1 MGKRIIICDI
11 CGAESVLVHKGTRD
25 NPDIDV
31 YECKSCHTK
40 QLDRIVENDY
50 QSGYMNGKRMSIEE
64 IQARLESCKADDKR
78 RADMVAPWI
87 RGKRVLD
94 FGCGF
99 GGFIK
104 YASNIAGSVS
114 GVELGSDEIE
124 YMHGLGYDVSD
135 SIDSFTDLFDVITL
149 FHVFEHLKDPAK
161 WLDII
166 AGKLRKNGILFIE
179 VPNAND
185 ALLSLYDNEK
195 FADFTYW
202 SAHLYLYTRE
212 SLKKVI
218 CNTQSLVIEDQG
230 QVQRYPLANHL
241 YWLAKGEPGGQNK
254 WSFLDSPAM
263 DSEYKKLLEE
273 KDMCDTLF
281 FRVRKKS

>member
-1 MGKRIIICDI
+1 MSMCSITCDI
-11 CGAESVLVHKGTRD
+11 CGAESVFIHKGTRD

-31 YECKSCHTK
+31 YECTNCHTK
-40 QLDRIVENDY
+40 QLNKIVDNDY
-50 QSGYMNGKRMSIEE
+50 QSGYMNGKRMTSEE
-64 IQARLESCKADDKR
+64 IQARLESCKTDDMR
-78 RADMVAPWI
+78 RANMVEPWI

-104 YASNIAGSVS
+104 YASGIAGSVS
-114 GVELGSDEIE
+114 GIELGSDEIE
-124 YMHGLGYDVSD
+124 YMLGQGYDVSD
-135 SIDSFTDLFDVITL
+135 SIDTFDDPFDVITL

-166 AGKLRKNGILFIE
+166 SEKIKKDGILFIE

-185 ALLSLYDNEK
+185 ALLSLYDNAK

-212 SLKKVI
+212 SLRKVI
-218 CNTQSLVIEDQG
+218 CDNGSLAIEDEG

-241 YWLAKGEPGGQNK
+241 YWLSKGEPGGQNK
-254 WSFLDSPAM
+254 WHFLDSPAL
-263 DSEYKKLLEE
+263 DREYKKLLEE

-281 FRVRKKS
+281 FRIRKK